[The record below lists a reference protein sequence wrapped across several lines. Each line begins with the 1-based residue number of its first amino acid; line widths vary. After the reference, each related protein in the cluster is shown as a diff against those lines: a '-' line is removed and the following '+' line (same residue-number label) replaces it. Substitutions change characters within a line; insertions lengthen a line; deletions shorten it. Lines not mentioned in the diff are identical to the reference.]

1 MPQILIVVNNPARWP
16 FAIPSA
22 QVISARSYLAESTYS
37 TARNA
42 RVYNLSRSYRYQSTG
57 YYVSLLAEARG
68 HRPLPSISTVQDIK
82 SPSLIR
88 FASGEL
94 QELIR
99 KSLHHL
105 QSDTFTLSIY
115 FARNLA
121 RHYDRLCRAL
131 FNMFPAPLLRASF
144 KRESDGWVLQS
155 LNPIATS
162 EIPASHHDSV
172 VEFANE
178 FFANHKVSRPRK
190 TPARYQLAILQ
201 DPNEVNSPSDPRAI
215 QRFVRAAESANIA
228 TELISR
234 EDFGR
239 ISQFDALFIR
249 ETTAVTNHT
258 YRFARR
264 AQAEGLVVIDDPV
277 SILRCTNKVFLA
289 ELLGR
294 YHVVTPK
301 TLIVHRDNTAEAVEH
316 FQFPVVLKQ
325 PDSSFSL
332 GVSKVMDAHE
342 YFETVQRLL
351 EKSELIIAQEFLP
364 TAFDWR
370 IGILA
375 GEPLYACKYF
385 MARKH
390 WQIYDHSN
398 SRGSCGKSE
407 TVPMADVPPRL
418 LAAAVKA
425 ARLIGDGLYGV
436 DLKEVGGRPYVI
448 EVNDNPN
455 IDSGV
460 EDEIL
465 GNTLYQ
471 TIINHIV
478 SRLDQRTENRSLQT

>member
-16 FAIPSA
+16 FAIANA
-22 QVISARSYLAESTYS
+22 QVVAARAYLADSAYS
-37 TARNA
+37 TSRNV

-82 SPSLIR
+82 TPSLVR
-88 FASGEL
+88 LASGEL
-94 QELIR
+94 QDLIQ

-121 RHYDRLCRAL
+121 RHYDRLSRAL
-131 FNMFPAPLLRASF
+131 FNMFPAPLLRADF
-144 KRESDGWVLQS
+144 KREEEGWALQS
-155 LNPIATS
+155 INPIPTS

-172 VEFANE
+172 VQFANE
-178 FFANHKVSRPRK
+178 FFAGRKPARPRK
-190 TPARYQLAILQ
+190 APPRYNLAILY
-201 DPNEVNSPSDPRAI
+201 DPKEVNTPSDPRAI
-215 QRFVRAAESANIA
+215 NRFIRAAEAANIA
-228 TELISR
+228 TELIGR

-258 YRFARR
+258 FRFARR
-264 AQAEGLVVIDDPV
+264 AEAEGLVVIDDPL

-289 ELLGR
+289 ELLAR
-294 YHVVTPK
+294 YHILTPK
-301 TLIVHRDNTAEAVEH
+301 TLIVHRDNIAEAVES
-316 FQFPVVLKQ
+316 FTFPVVLKQ

-332 GVSKVMDAHE
+332 GVSKVNSPEE

-370 IGILA
+370 IGVLA
-375 GEPLYACKYF
+375 GCPLYACKYF

-390 WQIYDHSN
+390 WQIYDHSAGRN
-398 SRGSCGKSE
+398 GTGRCE
-407 TVPMADVPPRL
+407 TLTLDAVPERVMT
-418 LAAAVKA
+418 AAVKA

-436 DLKEVGGRPYVI
+436 DLKEINNRPYII
-448 EVNDNPN
+448 EVNDNPS
-455 IDSGV
+455 IDAGI
-460 EDEIL
+460 EDEVL
-465 GNTLYQ
+465 GNELYA
-471 TIINHIV
+471 TIINHFV
-478 SRLDQRTENRSLQT
+478 SRLDQRTENRNPPT